1 MYHHAWKNK
10 QEIRGFLKGFKATP
24 PAVVADPP
32 PTDRPTAAAA
42 GKAVVAAVVTAAV
55 WGDSGEEVRRRRG
68 AGDTTGSHR
77 KSTLEKFFGGGAGQW
92 RLPEIG
98 EEGERE
104 LGLCVFL
111 FWMMIL
117 RSGLTHQQLC
127 RTIVRLLD
135 PKLKTLGERGI
146 ECIFVRY
153 VEPSKAFGFYVI
165 ALNELDLNGT
175 EDIGGLVDDP
185 KTFDEAIK
193 SQDEAF
199 WKEAI
204 NEEIDSIMGNNT
216 WVLADLPLGCKWIF
230 KGKLK
235 VEGII
240 EKFKARLVIQ
250 GFRQNLIIHQMDVK
264 TAFLNGKLEEEAY
277 MNQPQGFIMPANE
290 NKVDLTKEF
299 LSLRFSMKDMGEA
312 NVILGIRIKHKGNRI
327 EISQSHYI
335 EKVVSQLKY
344 SRLIGCLM
352 YDMTCTRPDIAFAMG
367 KLRRY
372 TSNHGTQHWQAI
384 QRVFLLG
391 GGAIF
396 GLPRSKLASPAD
408 VSLDRYAVSSL
419 MDMMYRLSEL
429 YLEISLIK
437 L

>member
-1 MYHHAWKNK
+1 MI
-10 QEIRGFLKGFKATP
+10 QDEIAKTIFN
-24 PAVVADPP
+24 
-32 PTDRPTAAAA
+32 
-42 GKAVVAAVVTAAV
+42 
-55 WGDSGEEVRRRRG
+55 DSWDESPYVR
-68 AGDTTGSHR
+68 
-77 KSTLEKFFGGGAGQW
+77 
-92 RLPEIG
+92 
-98 EEGERE
+98 RE
-104 LGLCVFL
+104 LGSLQRICEGARIPKSSCRIRLVLMKITSTTMRTLTRLCLDAFHSSDDSST
-111 FWMMIL
+111 
-117 RSGLTHQQLC
+117 SGLHHSSEYKDIDMVTRPMVHWNDGSNHHIENESTALVHGRGC
-127 RTIVRLLD
+127 VDLRTIVRLLD

-165 ALNELDLNGT
+165 ELNDLDLNGT

-372 TSNHGTQHWQAI
+372 TSNHGTQHCKQI
-384 QRVFLLG
+384 QRNN
-391 GGAIF
+391 
-396 GLPRSKLASPAD
+396 LPTIVDSKE
-408 VSLDRYAVSSL
+408 
-419 MDMMYRLSEL
+419 YR
-429 YLEISLIK
+429 
-437 L
+437 